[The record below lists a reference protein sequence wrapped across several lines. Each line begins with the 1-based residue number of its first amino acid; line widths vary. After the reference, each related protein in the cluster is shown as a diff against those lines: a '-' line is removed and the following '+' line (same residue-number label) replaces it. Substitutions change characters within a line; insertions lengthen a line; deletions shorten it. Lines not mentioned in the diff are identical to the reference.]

1 MDNGARL
8 DQSTA
13 DPAVTVAR
21 RHRATAPR
29 DAVGRLEWITQRL
42 ARALQR
48 AVELVASDN
57 DITVPEYHLLLA
69 TSDDL
74 GRSNA
79 EIARLMFVTPQ
90 SANRVLAGLERR
102 GFVVRAGEASRGRTR
117 NTVLTPAGRAVLE
130 ECTKRIEDIEARV
143 MASLDDDQRNLILPA
158 LLRAAET
165 LAGGYFGSVEDE
177 RRASENRR
185 AAQADLE

>member
-1 MDNGARL
+1 MDNGARI
-8 DQSTA
+8 DQTTA
-13 DPAVTVAR
+13 DPTVTVPR
-21 RHRATAPR
+21 RHRAQAPA

-57 DITVPEYHLLLA
+57 GITVPEYHLLLA
-69 TSDDL
+69 TSDDV

-117 NTVLTPAGRAVLE
+117 NTVLTPEGRAVLE

-143 MASLDDDQRNLILPA
+143 MASLDDDQRNVILPA
-158 LLRAAET
+158 LLRAADT
-165 LAGGYFGSVEDE
+165 LVGGYFGNVEDE
-177 RRASENRR
+177 RRAAANRR
-185 AAQADLE
+185 AGLSQSE

>member
-1 MDNGARL
+1 MDNVSQR
-8 DQSTA
+8 DETNVEHESTI
-13 DPAVTVAR
+13 AR
-21 RHRATAPR
+21 RHRAIAPA

-48 AVELVASDN
+48 AVELVAYDN

-69 TSDDL
+69 TSDDR

-90 SANRVLAGLERR
+90 SANRVLAALERR
-102 GFVVRAGEASRGRTR
+102 GFVVRAGEVSRGRTR
-117 NTVLTPAGRAVLE
+117 NTVLTPSGRAVLE
-130 ECTKRIEDIEARV
+130 SCTSRIAVIEARV
-143 MASLDDDQRNLILPA
+143 MASLEDDQRNVILPA

-165 LAGGYFGSVEDE
+165 LAGGYFGNADDE
-177 RRASENRR
+177 RRAGASRR
-185 AAQADLE
+185 SVQSQD